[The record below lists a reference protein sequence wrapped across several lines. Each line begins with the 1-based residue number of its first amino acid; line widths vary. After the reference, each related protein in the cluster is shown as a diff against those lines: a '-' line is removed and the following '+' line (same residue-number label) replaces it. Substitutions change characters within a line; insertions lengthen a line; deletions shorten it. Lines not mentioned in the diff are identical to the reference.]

1 MTLTVSLILVT
12 MTRQFIN
19 GGQAIAQGAISAGC
33 NFFAGYPITPAT
45 PILHHMF
52 RELPK
57 IGGVAIQGEDEIAS
71 IGMCIGAAMA
81 GAKSMTATSGPGMSL
96 YSENVGL
103 AIMGEVPLVIIDVMR
118 LGPATGGAT
127 TVGQGDI
134 QFARWGTPGG
144 YPIIALCPTNPS
156 ECYSFTI
163 RAFKLAIRFRC
174 PVFLLTDRE
183 VVATMSTIEGE
194 SHDETVTEMQDET
207 STEPEPYMPYSIH
220 ELSDV
225 PYLSP
230 YGGKNIVRF
239 TGSTHDENGFLT
251 KNPDKVGR
259 LNEHLAAKI
268 NKHIEEIESVS
279 ADIQK
284 EARTLLVS
292 YGITARSSLE
302 ATHLLRE
309 KGKKVSNLTIHSL
322 WPVPVNSI
330 SKALTGI
337 ERMVVAELN
346 LGQYKMEIERVA
358 NRIDNRIEVTGISR
372 IDGELISPRQI
383 MEAVT

>member
-1 MTLTVSLILVT
+1 

-57 IGGVAIQGEDEIAS
+57 VGGVAIQGEDEIAS

-81 GAKSMTATSGPGMSL
+81 GAKCMTATSGPGMSL

-127 TVGQGDI
+127 TVGQGDV

-156 ECYSFTI
+156 DCYSLTI
-163 RAFKLAIRFRC
+163 RAFRLATRFRC

-183 VVATMSTIEGE
+183 VVATMSTIESDDHSDSQRG
-194 SHDETVTEMQDET
+194 TELREAR
-207 STEPEPYMPYSIH
+207 EPEPFVPYSIH
-220 ELSDV
+220 EPSDV
-225 PYLSP
+225 PFLSG

-239 TGSTHDENGFLT
+239 TGSTHDEMGFLT
-251 KNPDKVGR
+251 KIPEKVGR
-259 LNEHLAAKI
+259 LNAHLASKI
-268 NKHIEEIESVS
+268 DKYNEEIESAT
-279 ADIQK
+279 ADIQ
-284 EARTLLVS
+284 EGGRTLLVS
-292 YGITARSSLE
+292 YGISARSSLE
-302 ATHLLRE
+302 ATRLIRE
-309 KGKKVSNLTIHSL
+309 RGGKISNLIVHSL
-322 WPVPVNSI
+322 WPVPTLSFT
-330 SKALTGI
+330 KALRGI
-337 ERMVVAELN
+337 ERIIVPELN
-346 LGQYKMEIERVA
+346 LGQYKLEIERVA
-358 NRIDNRIEVTGISR
+358 QRVNHGIEIVGVNRV
-372 IDGELISPRQI
+372 DGELISPQQI
-383 MEAVT
+383 MEAVI